1 MKIKFITLS
10 LIFIFLDCGSPTN
23 KNELEKSGKSTHL
36 EKTWFISS
44 TAECVKNEGLLN
56 VESIIYDEARQVFY
70 ATNGVDYELGTNGFI
85 SKISQDGSLQELKWV
100 DQLNRPTGMAIHNSL
115 LYVADVNSLIVID
128 TKKGEVV
135 EKYIEPVSSSGLND
149 VSISADGTVYV
160 SASFVHSIF
169 KLNDDR
175 LEIWSQDEEK
185 LKWANG
191 LIANDKQI
199 WVAGLNLSII
209 DVDSKKITKIELNS
223 QIKDFDGM
231 VTDGIGGYF
240 LTTVENSGLFHINE
254 QKNIT
259 KLIDDTVYFGDLDFI
274 PNCKKLYIPRG
285 SKKTNEFFITV
296 LSVEQ
301 ELLTKNKQN

>member
-1 MKIKFITLS
+1 M
-10 LIFIFLDCGSPTN
+10 
-23 KNELEKSGKSTHL
+23 
-36 EKTWFISS
+36 
-44 TAECVKNEGLLN
+44 
-56 VESIIYDEARQVFY
+56 
-70 ATNGVDYELGTNGFI
+70 
-85 SKISQDGSLQELKWV
+85 
-100 DQLNRPTGMAIHNSL
+100 
-115 LYVADVNSLIVID
+115 ADVNSLIVID